1 MARYAISD
9 IHGCYH
15 TFKELLNSIRL
26 NKTDELILLGD
37 YINRG
42 KYSKEVVD
50 FIMQLQSEKY
60 NIHCLK
66 GNHEE
71 MVFDSFL
78 YDEWPGGAENTLQ
91 SFGIS
96 HLKELPRKYINWLL
110 KLKNYHLSGRD
121 ILVHAG
127 LDFSRE
133 YILQENQNMY
143 WITDWYKNIDYKRLG
158 NKKIIHGHKSL
169 GKQSIIKMRDNI
181 EHDQVLDI
189 DNGCWKKDE
198 PGMGSLCCIDLDN
211 KELFFEV
218 NID

>member
-15 TFKELLNSIRL
+15 TFKELLNTIGL
-26 NKTDELILLGD
+26 NKNDELILLGD

-50 FIMQLQSEKY
+50 FIIQLESEKY

-71 MVFDSFL
+71 MIFDSIL
-78 YDEWPGGAENTLQ
+78 NDDWPGGAEETLD

-96 HLKELPRKYINWLL
+96 HLKEIPRKYLSWFH
-110 KLKNYHLSGRD
+110 KLRHYRVSDKY

-127 LDFSRE
+127 LDFNRP
-133 YILQENQNMY
+133 YILQENREMH
-143 WITDWYKNIDYKRLG
+143 WIIDWYQNIDYDRLG
-158 NKKIIHGHKSL
+158 DKIIIHGHKSL
-169 GKQSIIKMRDNI
+169 SKQEIIKMRDNI
-181 EHDQVLDI
+181 EKDQLLDI
-189 DNGCWKKDE
+189 DNGYWKKNDS
-198 PGMGSLCCIDLDN
+198 GMGNLCCFELDS
-211 KELFFEV
+211 KELFFQV

>member
-15 TFKELLNSIRL
+15 TFKELLNSIGL
-26 NKTDELILLGD
+26 NKNDELILLGD

-42 KYSKEVVD
+42 RYSKEVVD
-50 FIMQLQSEKY
+50 FIMKLESEKY

-71 MVFDSFL
+71 MIFDSFL

-91 SFGIS
+91 SFDIS
-96 HLKELPRKYINWLL
+96 HLKEQPRKYINWLL
-110 KLKNYHLSGRD
+110 KLKYFHLSGNC

-133 YILQENQNMY
+133 YILQENHNMY
-143 WITDWYKNIDYKRLG
+143 WINDWYKNIDYKRLG
-158 NKKIIHGHKSL
+158 DKIIIHGHKSL
-169 GKQSIIKMRDNI
+169 VKQDIIKMRDTI
-181 EHDQVLDI
+181 ENDQVLDI

-198 PGMGSLCCIDLDN
+198 SGMGSLCCVELDS
-211 KELFFEV
+211 KELFFQE